1 MNNRLDFSF
10 TPNAINYSWRQLAL
24 RAGIEDV
31 PQKEADAQ
39 YCGVPLYYGFPEQ
52 IADKGKKIVVIPCKG
67 RDWAELVGK
76 PAGRID
82 WVPAQAA
89 FPEAAPLP
97 FDHPIPVIFWGDA
110 ARKGK
115 FAECDGDT
123 LVFHVDILATV
134 FFMLSRWEEMDRTH
148 DEEHGRF
155 PASAS
160 VAHKQGFLDIPI
172 VDIYG
177 LLLREWFKVIVPG
190 WSPAPSQLRIN
201 LTHDIDWI
209 QHYSS
214 VGQFARMAGGAL
226 LKRRNLGEFLNQF
239 RHLYVQVTSPARDGY
254 IRSIYDLAD
263 QSERHGL
270 FSRFYV
276 MAAEPS
282 EYQEGYD
289 PGTPW
294 LWQCLEN
301 LRQRGHEIGI
311 HPGYSTLGNPERLI
325 GEKQRLEKAL
335 GESISGGRQ
344 HYLRF
349 QVPST
354 WRHWEQAGL
363 SYDSSLGYSERAGFR
378 CGTCHPYH
386 PFDIEL
392 DAEMKIEEIP
402 LIVMDVSLQSYQ
414 RLSPA
419 EGKSTILKLA
429 RRCAEVGGVF
439 TLLWHNT
446 SFSGEWLEWG
456 RMYPDLLKD
465 LAGMVKR

>member
-1 MNNRLDFSF
+1 M
-10 TPNAINYSWRQLAL
+10 
-24 RAGIEDV
+24 
-31 PQKEADAQ
+31 
-39 YCGVPLYYGFPEQ
+39 
-52 IADKGKKIVVIPCKG
+52 
-67 RDWAELVGK
+67 
-76 PAGRID
+76 
-82 WVPAQAA
+82 
-89 FPEAAPLP
+89 
-97 FDHPIPVIFWGDA
+97 PVIFLRDA
-110 ARKGK
+110 VRKEK
-115 FAECDGDT
+115 IVECDGDT
-123 LVFHVDILATV
+123 VVFHVDILATV
-134 FFMLSRWEEMDRTH
+134 FFMLARGEEMDRTRY
-148 DEEHGRF
+148 DAHGRF

-160 VAHKQGFLDIPI
+160 LAHKQGFLDIPI

-190 WSPAPSQLRIN
+190 WSAAPSQLRIN

-209 QHYSS
+209 HHYSS
-214 VGQFARMAGGAL
+214 AGQFARMAGSAL
-226 LKRRNLGEFLNQF
+226 LKRKDPADFLNQF
-239 RHLYVQVTSPARDGY
+239 GHLYVQITAPAQDHY

-263 QSERHGL
+263 QSEAHGL

-289 PGTPW
+289 PNTPW
-294 LWQCLEN
+294 LRQCLEN
-301 LRQRGHEIGI
+301 LKQRGHEIGI
-311 HPGYSTLGNPERLI
+311 HPGYSTLGNPEELI
-325 GEKQRLEKAL
+325 KEKQRLEKVL
-335 GESISGGRQ
+335 GETVFGGRQ
-344 HYLRF
+344 HFLRF

-363 SYDSSLGYSERAGFR
+363 AYDSSLGYSEQAGFR

-419 EGKSTILKLA
+419 EGKSTILRLA

-446 SFSGEWLEWG
+446 SFAGEWLEWG
-456 RMYPDLLKD
+456 RMYPELLKD
-465 LAGMVKR
+465 LAGMVNR